1 MIQLVIEITEE
12 DYNNIEPF
20 LNGETIKGGFNL
32 FKALEIIKNGKPLP
46 KGHGRLIDADVLDRD
61 LENVKVN
68 LGDDLSEAFDDGLTW
83 ASEVLNNAQ
92 PIIEAD
98 KAESEDKG

>member
-1 MIQLVIEITEE
+1 MKLVIDIPDE
-12 DYNNIEPF
+12 DYKLYAYDEW
-20 LNGETIKGGFNL
+20 NL
-32 FKALEIIKNGKPLP
+32 PLGLVDALQNGKPLP

>member
-1 MIQLVIEITEE
+1 MIRLVIEIPEK

-46 KGHGRLIDADVLDRD
+46 KGHGRLIDADEYKEHLYACETNGRPLHIMELNERLATV
-61 LENVKVN
+61 
-68 LGDDLSEAFDDGLTW
+68 DDT
-83 ASEVLNNAQ
+83 
-92 PIIEAD
+92 PTIIEAD
-98 KAESEDKG
+98 KESAE